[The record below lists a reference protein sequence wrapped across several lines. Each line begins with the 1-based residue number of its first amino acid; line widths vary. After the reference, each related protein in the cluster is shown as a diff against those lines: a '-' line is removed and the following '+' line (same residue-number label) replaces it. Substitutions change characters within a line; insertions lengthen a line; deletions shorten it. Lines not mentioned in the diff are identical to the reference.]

1 MLRESSAR
9 LAPLCSCLISI
20 RLEIPPKVIMMR
32 LLNATKEWRKER
44 ALILLESKFFYNF
57 LSGLSRAQCNDKNTW
72 SFYLSVKRIW
82 NG

>member
-44 ALILLESKFFYNF
+44 ALILLESKFF
-57 LSGLSRAQCNDKNTW
+57 L
-72 SFYLSVKRIW
+72 
-82 NG
+82 